1 MGSQMT
7 SSFVVITGYLVLLVL
22 GIILWLLSKFERVKL
37 HKVGVL
43 MDRILHHR
51 TTRVAIILAWWWVG
65 WHFLVNQVAR

>member
-1 MGSQMT
+1 MSD
-7 SSFVVITGYLVLLVL
+7 SFAVTTGYLVLLAL
-22 GIILWLLSKFERVKL
+22 GIILWLMSKFERIRL

-51 TTRVAIILAWWWVG
+51 TTRVAIVLGWWWLG

>member
-1 MGSQMT
+1 MT

-22 GIILWLLSKFERVKL
+22 GIILWLLSKFERIKL

-51 TTRVAIILAWWWVG
+51 TTRMAIILAWWWVG